1 MAPHSVTFA
10 DVQRIR
16 AKWADVL
23 ASPSRPQAN
32 HIILEDL
39 GHMAEDDPT
48 MFVGPGGDVAK
59 KKFTEAKSLDQNLGK
74 NPDVTVLLLEVFDFL
89 YKKYEP
95 PRGGRR
101 STVRRRKVT
110 RKRRSRHS
118 RFRPD
123 NFLKL
128 Y

>member
-16 AKWADVL
+16 AEWASLVR
-23 ASPSRPQAN
+23 SPSWPQAN
-32 HIILEDL
+32 HIILEKL

-48 MFVGPGGDVAK
+48 LFVGPGGDVAQE
-59 KKFTEAKSLDQNLGK
+59 KFTNAKSLDQNVGK
-74 NPDVTVLLLEVFDFL
+74 HTDAAVLLLEVFAFL

-101 STVRRRKVT
+101 STVRRKKKMT
-110 RKRRSRHS
+110 RKRRSS
-118 RFRPD
+118 RMIF
-123 NFLKL
+123 
-128 Y
+128 

>member
-10 DVQRIR
+10 DIERIR
-16 AKWADVL
+16 AEWAEVL
-23 ASPSRPQAN
+23 ASRSWPQAN
-32 HIILEDL
+32 HIILEKL

-48 MFVGPGGDVAK
+48 LFVGPGGDVAQ
-59 KKFTEAKSLDQNLGK
+59 KKFTDAKSLDQNIGK
-74 NPDVTVLLLEVFDFL
+74 NADSTVLLLEVFAFL